1 LSAAARVASLPPRIM
16 SQKWLALNGFAP
28 FEVWS
33 DYRRVD
39 FSSSRGIKHFQYGGK
54 SIDFAGIDFTVGPAI
69 SKSPSNTRT
78 EIPLRLLYPQNEYQF
93 NAQNVGSQPSAGS
106 YPFARIFWDRN

>member
-1 LSAAARVASLPPRIM
+1 M

-54 SIDFAGIDFTVGPAI
+54 SIDFAGIDFPVGPAI
-69 SKSPSNTRT
+69 SKSPSNTKN
-78 EIPLRLLYPQNEYQF
+78 EIPLRLLYPQSEYQF

-106 YPFARIFWDRN
+106 YPFARIFWDAN